1 MKVGDRVRFTFL
13 GSELMGV
20 IIAKVDNVKWKVK
33 ADGGSIYPFIYGKEP
48 VKKKGVKLDKPLGV
62 ILEIITD

>member
-20 IIAKVDNVKWKVK
+20 ITEKVDRVKWKVK
-33 ADGGSIYPFIYGKEP
+33 GDGGTIYPFIYGSEP
-48 VKKKGVKLDKPLGV
+48 VKKKGTKYEKPLGV
-62 ILEIITD
+62 ILEIITK